1 MPASEVLVMEPG
13 QVMAGS
19 SLSVTVTVKLQL
31 AVLPE
36 ASVTWKVFVVTPTG
50 KIEPEANPAVCNVV
64 VPVQLSV
71 PTGGE

>member
-36 ASVTWKVFVVTPTG
+36 ASVTRKVLVVTPTG
-50 KIEPEANPAVCNVV
+50 KVEPLESPAVWVTV
-64 VPVQLSV
+64 WPEQLSEEV
-71 PTGGE
+71 TV